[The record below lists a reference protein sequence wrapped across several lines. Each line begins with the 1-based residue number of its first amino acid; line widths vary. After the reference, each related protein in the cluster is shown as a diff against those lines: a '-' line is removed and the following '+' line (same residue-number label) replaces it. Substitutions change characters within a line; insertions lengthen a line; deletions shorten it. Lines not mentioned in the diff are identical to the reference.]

1 MLTEKLR
8 GEGQSQ
14 VVFTMNIAGSTN
26 TSGRSAGNWP
36 I

>member
-14 VVFTMNIAGSTN
+14 VAFTMNSVGSTN
-26 TSGRSAGNWP
+26 TSGRSAGYGP